1 MGTEGK
7 GKVKVERDLKE
18 EARKEVEAEMRAE
31 REKVEADGLRW
42 RKRAKSQGQDDY
54 TMPGSLPEMAFG

>member
-1 MGTEGK
+1 MTSEGK
-7 GKVKVERDLKE
+7 GKAKVERDLRE
-18 EARKEVEAEMRAE
+18 EARREVEADMRAE

-54 TMPGSLPEMAFG
+54 SMPGSLPEVAFG